1 MKVLFK
7 TFNMCVFVCVRVSV
21 CVFICVW
28 ERHGR
33 PEREVL
39 YASALV
45 CVKKIVVK
53 ATPNKQQLFPG
64 PFGSV
69 QVLLLKFEIYNT
81 FQNLMSVF
89 RMVQPTIF
97 LNYLPRQPMQK
108 CDSNKSAKVE
118 KQL

>member
-89 RMVQPTIF
+89 RMV
-97 LNYLPRQPMQK
+97 
-108 CDSNKSAKVE
+108 
-118 KQL
+118 